1 MSKRI
6 RWVLFYSAVVI
17 FLILSY
23 VMVVFA
29 LGYQYDFV
37 ANRFVR
43 MGSLRVVTNTSAQV
57 YINNKLEGGT
67 SFLSNNFSK
76 GRLLPRIYTSRI
88 EKDGYHTWEKKITV
102 VAGYF
107 TDFPKIVLL
116 PLDITE
122 EPAATSSFGFPME
135 TDTIRETKGKI
146 LTFTDHEI
154 SIDWT
159 DNMDYQPY
167 HQSGDHELITRI
179 PQKITDVE
187 WYKDRDHIFVAA
199 GGILYFMEIDKRG
212 GLNSYE
218 ITTLQ
223 SPFVYD
229 ADSNS
234 IYKLSAGQV
243 VRIKLP

>member
-1 MSKRI
+1 MSKQT
-6 RWVLFYSAVVI
+6 RWALFYTAVIV

-23 VMVVFA
+23 AMVVFA

-37 ANRFVR
+37 QNRFVR
-43 MGSLRVVTNTSAQV
+43 MGSLRVVANTGAEV
-57 YINNKLEGGT
+57 YINNKLEGKT

-76 GRLLPRIYTSRI
+76 GRLLPRIYTTRL

-102 VAGYF
+102 VAGFF
-107 TDFPKIVLL
+107 TDVPKVVLL
-116 PLDITE
+116 PLELPI
-122 EPAATSSFGFPME
+122 EPAATSSFGFPM
-135 TDTIRETKGKI
+135 DDNAARETKGKL

-154 SIDWT
+154 TIEWT
-159 DNMDYQPY
+159 DNADYQPY
-167 HQSGDHELITRI
+167 HRTGDREVIARF
-179 PQKITDVE
+179 PQKINDVQ
-187 WYKDRDHIFVAA
+187 WYKDRDHIFVAS

-212 GLNSYE
+212 GINSYE

-234 IYKLSAGQV
+234 IFKLANGGV
-243 VRIKLP
+243 VRLKLP